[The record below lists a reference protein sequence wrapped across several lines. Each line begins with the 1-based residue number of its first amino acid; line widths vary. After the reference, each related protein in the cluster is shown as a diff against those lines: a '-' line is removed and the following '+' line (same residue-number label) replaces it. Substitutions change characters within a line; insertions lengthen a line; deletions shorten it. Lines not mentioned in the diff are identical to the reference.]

1 MDTSSS
7 RKEAEL
13 WRKSKQEPWTG
24 LFNPAVNPRPYLPT
38 TSHYLRTTFSLG
50 GAERTRTRALC
61 GAAGRVEGWTGGG
74 QQRRAVRGGV
84 KRMKTTMFTGQL
96 QKGMDAV
103 GWGRNAPEAAAKKTQ
118 VTDELSGK
126 VQLLY
131 AHFDWRTE
139 TVHRQQE
146 NESRHTLNIWKGCV

>member
-61 GAAGRVEGWTGGG
+61 GAAGRVEGW
-74 QQRRAVRGGV
+74 R
-84 KRMKTTMFTGQL
+84 
-96 QKGMDAV
+96 
-103 GWGRNAPEAAAKKTQ
+103 AAAACCSWRGQKNENHHVHRAITERHGCSRLGEKRTRGCCEKTQ
-118 VTDELSGK
+118 VTEELSGK